1 MTNSLDTC
9 PQCGS
14 PTRRAPDGASLVVA
28 CSHCAWKAVTSSGT
42 GPPWDPQ
49 RYSVFA
55 SCDLAR
61 RDLAV
66 RLAIALGARASEM
79 LTVADGSEPLARA
92 VDACEVLRLAGL
104 LAPRGIGVRTEPPFP
119 WPVPAT
125 TSAG

>member
-1 MTNSLDTC
+1 MTHSLTKC
-9 PQCGS
+9 PECGS
-14 PTRRAPDGASLVVA
+14 PTRQDHDGSCLVVA
-28 CSHCAWKAVTSSGT
+28 CSHCAWRAVTSSCI

-55 SCDLAR
+55 SSNLAQ
-61 RDLAV
+61 RDVAV
-66 RLAIALGARASEM
+66 RLAIALDARTSEM
-79 LTVADGSEPLARA
+79 LVIADGNEPLAQA

-119 WPVPAT
+119 WPVPAA